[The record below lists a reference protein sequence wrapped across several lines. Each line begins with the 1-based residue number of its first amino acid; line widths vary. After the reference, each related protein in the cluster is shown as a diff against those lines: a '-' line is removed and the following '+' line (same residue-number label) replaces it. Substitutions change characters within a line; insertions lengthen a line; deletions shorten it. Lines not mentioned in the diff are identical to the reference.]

1 MTPLSPLFP
10 PLRRSALALGLLVAA
25 RGTPPVR
32 AAESAVVPAGASA
45 SAADTPRD
53 PGLVSAT
60 EPVVAAKPFVLSVDP
75 RGVARVDLV
84 VQADLDLQR
93 LRSLAEER
101 PLIDENDF
109 VLRELGADGS
119 PIAAGGELVFQIDFR
134 RRDEAPGLG
143 RLHLWLPGTTA
154 PDQVRRFRLEG
165 RTAEE
170 AVAANASVRPS
181 PLRVDFSTHDVD
193 QAAYRVTTPQADYF
207 YQLEGAS
214 FSSLHDRDGEDWLGY
229 SLAEGPFGKHR
240 GLPNMGHPAGYMHPG
255 VEKSTTRLETAGP
268 VTVALYSESKDGNWA
283 GRWEIHP
290 DHAVMTVLKTHEP
303 YWFLYEGT
311 PGGTVEPEEDHWI
324 RADGSTGNLL
334 QFWRYHAME
343 ADWVAFADGAK
354 ERSILLVHEVNDSN
368 ENSYW
373 LMKRAMTVFGF
384 GRGEKQ
390 SKTITETPRR
400 FYVSLVETRDHAELK
415 RRADSWLAP
424 LGVTVE

>member
-1 MTPLSPLFP
+1 MNSSLPLFP
-10 PLRRSALALGLLVAA
+10 PLRRSALALGLLV
-25 RGTPPVR
+25 V
-32 AAESAVVPAGASA
+32 AESAPVAL
-45 SAADTPRD
+45 AAETA
-53 PGLVSAT
+53 AT
-60 EPVVAAKPFVLSVDP
+60 SSLAAVAEPVVAATGPFLLTVDP

-84 VQADLDLQR
+84 VQADLALER
-93 LRSLAEER
+93 LRALAGGR
-101 PLIDENDF
+101 PLLDEHDF
-109 VLRELGADGS
+109 VLRELGADGAPS
-119 PIAAGGELVFQIDFR
+119 AADREPVFQLDFQR
-134 RRDEAPGLG
+134 REEAPGLV
-143 RLHLWLPGTTA
+143 RLHVWLPGATA
-154 PDQVRRFRLEG
+154 PDRVRRFRLEG

-170 AVAANASVRPS
+170 AVAANASARPS
-181 PLRVDFSTHDVD
+181 ALRLDLTAYDVD
-193 QAAYRVTTPQADYF
+193 QAAYRVTTEQADYL
-207 YQLEGAS
+207 YQIKGAS

-240 GLPNMGHPAGYMHPG
+240 GLPNMGHPAAYMHPG
-255 VEKSTTRLETAGP
+255 SEKSTTRLETAGP
-268 VTVALYSESKDGNWA
+268 VTVSLYSESTDGNWA

-290 DHAVMTVLKTHEP
+290 GHAVMTVLKTHEP

-311 PGGTVEPEEDHWI
+311 PGGTVEPEEDFWV

-334 QFWRYHAME
+334 QFWRYHGMD

-354 ERSILLVHEVNDSN
+354 ERSLLLVHEVNASN

-390 SKTITETPRR
+390 AKTLTATPRR
-400 FYVSLVETRDHAELK
+400 FLVSLVETRDHAELK